1 MRLVFTILVLTALV
15 STSVAGAEPPD
26 RLVAPYTAEQC
37 SSCAEW
43 NAPREPFRVFGN
55 TWYVG
60 TEGLAAILVTSPEG
74 HVLLDGGLPDSAPQ
88 ILANIE
94 KLGFEAGDVAL
105 ILNTHAH
112 FDHSGGIGALQRA
125 TGARVAASAA
135 SAPVLESG
143 QAATNDP
150 QHAHLLDFPPVTRVE
165 RFTDGA
171 TLKAG
176 SLALTAHATG
186 GHSPGGTSWSWTS
199 CEGETCLRIVYAD
212 SLTPITGGSY
222 RYSDHKPALDAFAHG
237 FATFET
243 MQCDLLLTPHPG
255 ASSMWERLAKGGL
268 VDPDAC
274 RAYAATGRKYLASK
288 LGKEGAEQEQ

>member
-1 MRLVFTILVLTALV
+1 MRPVILLSTLV
-15 STSVAGAEPPD
+15 SLLVASLAGAEQPD
-26 RLVAPYTAEQC
+26 PLVAPYTAEQC

-60 TEGLAAILVTSPEG
+60 TEGLTAVLVTSPEG
-74 HVLLDGGLPDSAPQ
+74 HVVIDGGLPDSAPQ

-94 KLGFEAGDVAL
+94 KLGFEPKDVRL

-112 FDHSGGIGALQRA
+112 FDHSGGTAALQRA

-143 QAATNDP
+143 KAANDDP
-150 QHAHLLDFPPVTRVE
+150 QHAHLLDFPPSKDVE
-165 RFTDGA
+165 TFADGA
-171 TLKAG
+171 VLKAG

-199 CEGETCLRIVYAD
+199 CEGERCLRIVYAD
-212 SLTPITGGSY
+212 SLTPITAGTY
-222 RYSDHKPALDAFAHG
+222 RYADDKAALEAFATG
-237 FATFET
+237 FATLDT
-243 MQCDLLLTPHPG
+243 MPCDLLLTPHPG
-255 ASSMWERLAKGGL
+255 ASSMWERLAKGSL
-268 VDPDAC
+268 VDDEAC
-274 RAYAATGRKYLASK
+274 KAYAAAGRKNLASK
-288 LGKEGAEQEQ
+288 LERER